1 VTTADPAVA
10 GGGEPVVQ
18 PGPASH
24 DEDSGEAA
32 DLAVFVDRLAA
43 AGSDRP
49 TAAARVQIRRT
60 IAEGSIP
67 PGVRRLAEALAASV
81 DRAPAPRRPA
91 EDDASI
97 VDAMRSNSL
106 IVLDEVDSGSLA
118 ETLDLLLADGKRVL
132 VTGPDQQLAMK
143 IRQELPPRTAG
154 RVLDRLPALPTG
166 EMRELRSLLATS
178 TPRRRSRA
186 GQELPTAADLPDPAL
201 VAELCRQ
208 SNRPYDT
215 GRGAGLVPGLLAGLD
230 PDRRGAV
237 TSVAHLVDRSLAALP
252 SVGECGWAWRLLS
265 DLVLAQHRPAFEGLL
280 EDSAQAMA
288 AVERG
293 RDAAPVTFT
302 VRPAD
307 NVLGLLRHYRDF
319 LSGGGRCRTYFRSS
333 IQREAQPV
341 LAGIR
346 VAGRVPASLNE
357 LNRVVD
363 YLELGEWL
371 RRVCTGCVELGLP
384 APRDDGELR
393 RLHDVM
399 LRVAAAVRSVS
410 ALRHDVLF
418 LAADSPLS
426 VPDVETAADVAAAVL
441 DYERNGSAVDARRQL
456 DSMADRLAGCC
467 PAVAAAPEHEQAC
480 TALRERDPDSYAA
493 AVDALVAARR
503 EQRDEMR
510 RGALLQR
517 LGMVAPGLASA
528 WAALAESSPT
538 ALGVAV
544 FRPMDELLDELPP
557 PDSVD
562 VLLVLGAAAL
572 GVEHLLLAAAAPRLV
587 AAVGP
592 DERPGPAPTLLS
604 VLHRADALV
613 IHGKA
618 GGPTAPVVPISV
630 VQQQSRLPRPAALG
644 QAGA

>member
-1 VTTADPAVA
+1 M
-10 GGGEPVVQ
+10 
-18 PGPASH
+18 
-24 DEDSGEAA
+24 AA

-49 TAAARVQIRRT
+49 TAAARVQIQRA
-60 IAEGSIP
+60 IGEGSIP

-91 EDDASI
+91 EAEDSVAA
-97 VDAMRSNSL
+97 AMRSNNL
-106 IVLDEVDSGSLA
+106 VVLDDVDPGNLA
-118 ETLDLLLADGKRVL
+118 ETVDLLLADGKRVL
-132 VTGPDQQLAMK
+132 VTGPDQQLAMR
-143 IRQELPPRTAG
+143 IRHELPARTAG
-154 RVLDRLPALPTG
+154 RVLDRLPGLANG

-178 TPRRRSRA
+178 TPGRRARS
-186 GQELPTAADLPDPAL
+186 GQELPTPADLPDPAQ

-208 SNRPYDT
+208 STHAPDA
-215 GRGAGLVPGLLAGLD
+215 GRGASLVPGLLAGLD

-237 TSVAHLVDRSLAALP
+237 TAVAHLVNRSLTALP

-265 DLVLAQHRPAFEGLL
+265 DLVLAQHRPVFEGLL

-288 AVERG
+288 AVDRG

-307 NVLGLLRHYRDF
+307 NVLGVLRHYRDF
-319 LSGGGRCRTYFRSS
+319 LSSGGRCRTYFRTSV
-333 IQREAQPV
+333 QREAQPV

-346 VAGRVPASLNE
+346 VAGRVPTTLNE
-357 LNRVVD
+357 VIRVVD

-371 RRVCTGCVELGLP
+371 RRVCTGCGELGLP
-384 APRDDGELR
+384 SPRDDGELC
-393 RLHDVM
+393 RLHDVL

-418 LAADSPLS
+418 LAEDSPLS
-426 VPDVETAADVAAAVL
+426 VPDVDTAADVAVAVL
-441 DYERNGSAVDARRQL
+441 DYELNGSAVDARRQL
-456 DSMADRLAGCC
+456 DSMADRLAACS
-467 PAVAAAPEHEQAC
+467 PVLAVAPEHEQAC
-480 TALRERDPDSYAA
+480 TALRERDAEGYLA
-493 AVDALVAARR
+493 AVEALVAARR
-503 EQRDEMR
+503 EQRDETR
-510 RGALLQR
+510 RTTLLQR
-517 LGMVAPGLASA
+517 LGAVAPGLASA
-528 WAALAESSPT
+528 WAALAAHSPA
-538 ALGVAV
+538 ALGMAV
-544 FRPMDELLDELPP
+544 FRPMEELLAELPP

-572 GVEHLLLAAAAPRLV
+572 GVEHLLLTAAAPRLI

-592 DERPGPAPTLLS
+592 GERPGPAPTLLS
-604 VLHRADALV
+604 VLQRADALV

-630 VQQQSRLPRPAALG
+630 VQQQSRIPRQAALG